1 MGTFKGLQDNFLNQ
15 LRKGNIKVSV
25 HLVGKQRLE
34 GRIKGFDNF
43 SLILED
49 GGKQHLIY
57 KHAITAIIP
66 DKKVSYIFPEK
77 EEEGKE
83 ENKSH

>member
-15 LRKGNIKVSV
+15 LRRGNIKVSV

-57 KHAITAIIP
+57 KHAIAAIIP
-66 DKKVSYIFPEK
+66 DKKVSYLFT
-77 EEEGKE
+77 EEEEERK
-83 ENKSH
+83 ENKS